1 VTTRSFLRISVMK
14 SVRLLVGLCLALAG
28 VACGGASG
36 DSTANG
42 AGAPAAAGSS
52 GSSGSGSRVVPH
64 EKLAELLPNIP
75 GFTRESEVKGTTD
88 TDENVSRVQLEYIQD
103 GGGTAGLSVE
113 MMDVAAN
120 AVMLAPIKE
129 LLKVQGTRRTVADT
143 EEKVTTVAG
152 YPAAQ
157 EWTPQANNGSVS
169 VLVADRFVIKV
180 TGSSV
185 ANVDVISKAVEAIDL
200 KKIAA
205 LK

>member
-1 VTTRSFLRISVMK
+1 MK
-14 SVRLLVGLCLALAG
+14 SVRLMVSLCLAVAG

-36 DSTANG
+36 DSTARNDS
-42 AGAPAAAGSS
+42 AASTAGSS
-52 GSSGSGSRVVPH
+52 GSSSSSAKVVPH

-75 GFTRESEVKGTTD
+75 GFKRESDVNASTD
-88 TDENVSRVQLEYIQD
+88 PDANVSRVQLDYIQD

-120 AVMLAPIKE
+120 SVMLAPMKE
-129 LLKVQGTRRTVADT
+129 LLRLQGTRQTAAGT
-143 EEKVTTVAG
+143 EEKVTSIAG

-169 VLVADRFVIKV
+169 VLVGDRFLIKV